1 MTKEQ
6 LDKEFESLERQE
18 AFYNDYWVNLNDDG
32 YDYNQKIK
40 ERIDAKRVELNK
52 LKEEYEKRSIY
63 NGAE

>member
-1 MTKEQ
+1 MTKEELQ
-6 LDKEFESLERQE
+6 KEFESLERQE

-52 LKEEYEKRSIY
+52 LKEEYEKG
-63 NGAE
+63 N

>member
-40 ERIDAKRVELNK
+40 ERIDAKRAELNK

-63 NGAE
+63 HGAE